1 MLPGAE
7 VLQVSAELCGLITP
21 QIVGI
26 CPEEFHRRV
35 AVANGFWRRHVVT
48 EAKTINCSPLLAV
61 TSHFKA
67 AF

>member
-1 MLPGAE
+1 MLLGAE

-21 QIVGI
+21 QIVWI

-48 EAKTINCSPLLAV
+48 EAKTISYSPLLAV